1 MNLIE
6 AAAALQ
12 KFGGN
17 DLTRTLANVEI
28 AVQGMLSQN
37 CADALATFG
46 VNDELLLA
54 AGLMKRVAGQ
64 VNVVI
69 HAMGILACLPHLLE
83 PGESVKYVSL
93 GAGNTGRS
101 FDLETSHRVAEFK
114 FIRWQ
119 GGPESIRQNQLFKDF
134 YLLARSDVNKSKNL
148 YVLGTYYPL
157 RFFNGRRALSS
168 VLSPHTRVAEQ
179 FNSDFGDRYG
189 VVRDYY
195 LEHKDKV
202 KIEDVSQY
210 VPDLIANEIAEMP
223 QRGRSGLNPVD
234 SGWRFPRAP
243 SPAARLQ
250 DGRID
255 YRRDAAPPSRR
266 SGRSSIG
273 AGWLAASEPSG
284 DCGGGDGYSPEC
296 HSHYPSPGRR
306 SAAP

>member
-46 VNDELLLA
+46 VNDESLLA

-134 YLLARSDVNKSKNL
+134 YLLARSDVNKRKNL

-168 VLSPHTRVAEQ
+168 VLSRHARVAEQ
-179 FNSDFGDRYG
+179 FHSDFGDRYG

-210 VPDLIANEIAEMP
+210 VPDLIANEIAE
-223 QRGRSGLNPVD
+223 V
-234 SGWRFPRAP
+234 
-243 SPAARLQ
+243 
-250 DGRID
+250 
-255 YRRDAAPPSRR
+255 
-266 SGRSSIG
+266 
-273 AGWLAASEPSG
+273 E
-284 DCGGGDGYSPEC
+284 
-296 HSHYPSPGRR
+296 
-306 SAAP
+306 